1 MGPDPGCKM
10 LKPAGGGGAG
20 GGGGGICEC
29 GSNSPPLDEDADED
43 EDEAD
48 DPLPVAAVAED
59 DEEAAEDPWPPTAEA
74 EEDAAA
80 DEPPRGLEL
89 VLMVL
94 GAAAENDKAATS
106 RSHARCMC
114 AVQFRRPTEG
124 DWIIWIG
131 ESAKRFS
138 EIFRIYQRDFVG
150 ISHDASARWKLFAV
164 RVLSGWAKSSSG
176 ALQPAATS
184 RKIVVEHQ
192 VEAVALDKDRVV
204 VETAMS
210 LDVAV

>member
-1 MGPDPGCKM
+1 MGSGPGVRP
-10 LKPAGGGGAG
+10 LKAAGGGGAG

-48 DPLPVAAVAED
+48 DPLPVAAAAED

-114 AVQFRRPTEG
+114 AVSAIPPLDGGLDLFGLEL
-124 DWIIWIG
+124 
-131 ESAKRFS
+131 AKRFPRFS
-138 EIFRIYQRDFVG
+138 EYQAILSDFVG
-150 ISHDASARWKLFAV
+150 ISHDASARWS
-164 RVLSGWAKSSSG
+164 LS
-176 ALQPAATS
+176 T
-184 RKIVVEHQ
+184 
-192 VEAVALDKDRVV
+192 
-204 VETAMS
+204 
-210 LDVAV
+210 

>member
-1 MGPDPGCKM
+1 MGSGPGVRP
-10 LKPAGGGGAG
+10 LKAAGGGGAG

-80 DEPPRGLEL
+80 DEPPEGLEL
-89 VLMVL
+89 VLVVL

-114 AVQFRRPTEG
+114 A
-124 DWIIWIG
+124 IKIG
-131 ESAKRFS
+131 AKTQQLWPDLGLAR
-138 EIFRIYQRDFVG
+138 FVG
-150 ISHDASARWKLFAV
+150 AGITVCPYF
-164 RVLSGWAKSSSG
+164 
-176 ALQPAATS
+176 
-184 RKIVVEHQ
+184 
-192 VEAVALDKDRVV
+192 
-204 VETAMS
+204 
-210 LDVAV
+210 

>member
-1 MGPDPGCKM
+1 M

-89 VLMVL
+89 VLVVL

-106 RSHARCMC
+106 RSHARCIC
-114 AVQFRRPTEG
+114 ARKRDVRAFNERADGNAARADG
-124 DWIIWIG
+124 AVYR
-131 ESAKRFS
+131 SAGNAGLTP
-138 EIFRIYQRDFVG
+138 VG
-150 ISHDASARWKLFAV
+150 PR
-164 RVLSGWAKSSSG
+164 
-176 ALQPAATS
+176 
-184 RKIVVEHQ
+184 
-192 VEAVALDKDRVV
+192 
-204 VETAMS
+204 
-210 LDVAV
+210 

>member
-1 MGPDPGCKM
+1 MGSGPGVRP
-10 LKPAGGGGAG
+10 LKAAGGGGAG

-114 AVQFRRPTEG
+114 AVSAIPPPDGGLDF
-124 DWIIWIG
+124 WIG
-131 ESAKRFS
+131 IGKTFS
-138 EIFRIYQRDFVG
+138 EIFRSHSDFVG
-150 ISHDASARWKLFAV
+150 EMELEN
-164 RVLSGWAKSSSG
+164 LSTG
-176 ALQPAATS
+176 
-184 RKIVVEHQ
+184 
-192 VEAVALDKDRVV
+192 
-204 VETAMS
+204 
-210 LDVAV
+210 